1 MKTKERKV
9 KVAKWY
15 NNIDWQWVGGIFA
28 LLFLVSLPFGLSMI
42 DSYEKK
48 DKTQAERLKFE
59 EFSHNGHQYFLIK
72 EGDGVLD
79 DFCVVHNPDCNCQ
92 NLKHHIN

>member
-15 NNIDWQWVGGIFA
+15 NDIDWQWVGVIFA

-48 DKTQAERLKFE
+48 DKTTEELLVFE
-59 EFSHNGHQYFLIK
+59 EFTYKGHHYIK
-72 EGDGVLD
+72 INEGKGVFGGFTVIHD
-79 DFCVVHNPDCNCQ
+79 PDCC
-92 NLKHHIN
+92 K

>member
-15 NNIDWQWVGGIFA
+15 NDIDWQWVGGIFV

-48 DKTQAERLKFE
+48 DKTTEELLVFE
-59 EFSHNGHQYFLIK
+59 EFTYKGHHYIKIK
-72 EGDGVLD
+72 EGKGVFDGFTVIHD
-79 DFCVVHNPDCNCQ
+79 PDCC
-92 NLKHHIN
+92 K

>member
-1 MKTKERKV
+1 MKTNKGWKSKIV
-9 KVAKWY
+9 KWY
-15 NNIDWQWVGGIFA
+15 NDVDWQVVGGIFCVVFI
-28 LLFLVSLPFGLSMI
+28 LSLAFGIPMI
-42 DSYEKK
+42 RSFENK

-72 EGDGVLD
+72 EGGGILN

-92 NLKHHIN
+92 N